1 MENNTT
7 FSNKESL
14 NTRLA
19 SLPVNDTF
27 SNQVTLQTIL
37 VGSTMSGTIALGQND
52 TFSNDGAMEASI

>member
-37 VGSTMSGTIALGQND
+37 VGSTMSGTIALGENN

>member
-7 FSNKESL
+7 FSNRESL

-27 SNQVTLQTIL
+27 SNKVSLQTIL
-37 VGSTMSGTIALGQND
+37 VGSTASGTVALGQND

>member
-7 FSNKESL
+7 FSNRESL